1 MVLSHGRCFYFRDGV
16 KSGCRVLS
24 ICIVDQLLI
33 VSAWGLFALFRVK
46 RVLFKVRSGLSQTK
60 ELLTLLLFSIGANIL
75 VPILMAI
82 VLAILKLVVADIEGD
97 SSLGGFLVVLV
108 VAFIGVLFHRR
119 KKKLSAKASLK
130 KPNLDYLRSDFTFHE
145 LTDGEEPEI
154 GTWYMLE
161 RWEQEVRLQILLRF
175 TSERLGKNM

>member
-108 VAFIGVLFHRR
+108 VAFIGVLF
-119 KKKLSAKASLK
+119 S
-130 KPNLDYLRSDFTFHE
+130 
-145 LTDGEEPEI
+145 
-154 GTWYMLE
+154 
-161 RWEQEVRLQILLRF
+161 
-175 TSERLGKNM
+175 